1 MPPLRKEIH
10 HYPQIKLKNFQ
21 WKKLD
26 ARVVDKTIWNLKEEE
41 DSQLVEALKSEGAF
55 DKIDALFPAKVNT
68 FLEKKFANSS
78 QKLVVKNDAI
88 KFLSKD
94 KNRNISTVLLCYC
107 FEWGCC

>member
-10 HYPQIKLKNFQ
+10 HYPQVKLKNFQ

-26 ARVVDKTIWNLKEEE
+26 ARVVDKTVWDLKDDE
-41 DSQLVEALKSEGAF
+41 DSHLVEALKSEGAF
-55 DKIDALFPAKVNT
+55 DKIDALFPAKINT

-78 QKLVVKNDAI
+78 QKLDVKNDSI

-94 KNRNISTVLLCYC
+94 KNRNISKVYLHFFFLIEKY
-107 FEWGCC
+107 